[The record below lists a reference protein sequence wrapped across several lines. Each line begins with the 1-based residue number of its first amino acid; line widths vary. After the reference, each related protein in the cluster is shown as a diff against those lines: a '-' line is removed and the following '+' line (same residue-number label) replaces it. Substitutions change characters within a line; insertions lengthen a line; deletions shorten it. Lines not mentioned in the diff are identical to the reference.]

1 MFDTD
6 TGVSTLL
13 LKEVPYKQ
21 IAYVKVQ
28 SVQPGGLREHLKECV
43 SFCRMCGAERVLA
56 QGHSELTDYPV
67 YCSVLDMR
75 LAVSERE
82 PPAMV
87 FPVTE
92 QTVRRWRDIYNEKMA
107 SVDNAAT
114 LTAFD
119 EKEILS
125 SGALLHGIVGAELAR
140 EKFGVTDEEILS
152 AIRCHTMGKPDMT
165 PLELNIFVA
174 DAIEMNREPYEGL
187 EKIRCLAQTSLRC
200 AALQSFYG
208 TRDYVLSQGKN
219 FAGRSCDT
227 MRDLESRLTEEEKM
241 LMHA

>member
-1 MFDTD
+1 MKDIPMFDTD

-56 QGHSELTDYPV
+56 QGHSELTEYPV

-75 LAVSERE
+75 LAVSDRE

-125 SGALLHGIVGAELAR
+125 SGGAYFVHESGNLLGIGWVEGN
-140 EKFGVTDEEILS
+140 EILCIAS
-152 AIRCHTMGKPDMT
+152 VQPGAGERVLGTLLTLLEGDRAVLKVASTNSRAIRLYERMGFVTVGEISKWYQ
-165 PLELNIFVA
+165 IF
-174 DAIEMNREPYEGL
+174 
-187 EKIRCLAQTSLRC
+187 
-200 AALQSFYG
+200 
-208 TRDYVLSQGKN
+208 
-219 FAGRSCDT
+219 
-227 MRDLESRLTEEEKM
+227 
-241 LMHA
+241 